1 MRRSVALLC
10 CTLLATLGVSVAEVA
25 QLQSDVRYLA
35 SEELA
40 GRMTGTEGEQLAAD
54 YIANQLK
61 SIGAQP
67 LPGRDSML
75 HPFEFTAG
83 MEDGGSSVTLYR
95 GEEAISYDGAD
106 VQALSFSD
114 NATARGEVVFAGYG
128 LFVPEEKGFGYDSYF
143 GLDVKDKIVVVL
155 RYVPA
160 DVDDEARAVLARYS
174 GLRYKALHARELGA
188 KAIVLVSGPLSPDG
202 GETIPMSFDSALG
215 GSGIVATSISGKIAE
230 QLFASLPEGGLEKVQ
245 KELDSGN
252 PHIQGFAIPDLELS
266 LETKVLREKKIGHN
280 VLAMLPPTEEAAE
293 SADWLIV
300 GAHYDHLGTG
310 DRGNSL
316 AGKEGAGK
324 IHFGAD
330 DNASGVAAT
339 LEVARRLQKVKRP
352 MSVVFGFW
360 SGEELGLLGSTHFVQ
375 QELAAFES
383 PLAYLNFDM
392 VGRMRDEEVTI
403 QSVGSSPIWRRLI
416 EQTNVLAG
424 LNLSLQDDPYL
435 PTDSTAFY
443 QAEVPSLHLFTG
455 SHENYHKPSDT
466 AATLN
471 YEGIEAI
478 AAFTTR
484 LVGKLMKQEGG
495 VEYATVER
503 RQQTGGDRDT
513 VRAWTGT
520 VPDYSEEVE
529 GLLLSGVIGGGPA
542 DVAGLQKG
550 DVIVRFGE
558 REITN
563 IYDYT
568 FALDV
573 AKIDE
578 ELIVEYLRDGER
590 KKTTLTPTQRK

>member
-1 MRRSVALLC
+1 MRVATSLVTAALLFALNASVADV
-10 CTLLATLGVSVAEVA
+10 TQVKT
-25 QLQSDVRYLA
+25 DVRYLA
-35 SEELA
+35 SEQLA

-54 YIANQLK
+54 YIAAQLK
-61 SIGAQP
+61 AIGAQP

-83 MEDGGSSVTLYR
+83 MDDGGSSVTIHR
-95 GEEAISYDGAD
+95 GDEALVFASED

-128 LFVPEEKGFGYDSYF
+128 LYVPEEKGFGYDSYF

-160 DVDDEARAVLARYS
+160 DVDDEARSILARYS

-188 KAIVLVSGPLSPDG
+188 KAIVLVSGPRSPNS

-215 GSGIVATSISGKIAE
+215 SSGIVATSISGAVAE

-245 KELDSGN
+245 QELDSGN
-252 PHIQGFAIPDLELS
+252 PHIQGFSLPDLELS
-266 LETKVLREKKIGHN
+266 LETKVLREKRIGHN
-280 VLAMLPPTEEAAE
+280 VLAMLPPTVE
-293 SADWLIV
+293 SDQWVVV
-300 GAHYDHLGTG
+300 GAHYDHLGHG
-310 DRGNSL
+310 DRGSSL
-316 AGKEGAGK
+316 AGKEDAGK
-324 IHFGAD
+324 VHFGAD

-339 LEVARRLQKVKRP
+339 LEVARRLKKVERP
-352 MSVVFGFW
+352 MAVAFGFW

-375 QELAAFES
+375 EEMTAFEP

-392 VGRMRDEEVTI
+392 VGRMRDEEVMI
-403 QSVGSSPIWRRLI
+403 QSVGSSPVWRRLI
-416 EQTNVLAG
+416 EQTNVMAG
-424 LNLSLQDDPYL
+424 LDLSLQDDPYL

-443 QAEVPSLHLFTG
+443 QAEVPALHLFTG

-466 AATLN
+466 AETIN
-471 YEGIEAI
+471 YEGIDAI
-478 AAFTTR
+478 ATFTTR
-484 LVGKLMKQEGG
+484 LVGKLMRYDGD

-503 RQQTGGDRDT
+503 RQESGTDRDT

-520 VPDYSEEVE
+520 VPDYSQEVE

-542 DVAGLQKG
+542 DQAGLQKG

-573 AKIDE
+573 ARIDE
-578 ELIVEYLRDGER
+578 ELVVEYLRDGER

>member
-1 MRRSVALLC
+1 MRFATSLVAAALLFVVNTSVADV
-10 CTLLATLGVSVAEVA
+10 TQVQA
-25 QLQSDVRYLA
+25 DVRYLA

-40 GRMTGTEGEQLAAD
+40 GRMTGTDGERLAAE
-54 YIANQLK
+54 YISAQLK
-61 SIGAQP
+61 AIGAQP

-83 MEDGGSSVTLYR
+83 MDDGGSSVTLHR
-95 GEEAISYDGAD
+95 GDEALVFDSTD

-114 NATARGEVVFAGYG
+114 NATVRGEIVFAGYG
-128 LFVPEEKGFGYDSYF
+128 LYVPEEKGFGYDSYF

-160 DVDDEARAVLARYS
+160 DVDDETRSILARYS

-188 KAIVLVSGPLSPDG
+188 KAIVLVSGPRSPNA

-215 GSGIVATSISGKIAE
+215 SSGIVATSISGVVAE
-230 QLFASLPEGGLEKVQ
+230 QLFASLPEDGLEKAQ
-245 KELDSGN
+245 QELDSGN
-252 PHIQGFAIPDLELS
+252 PHIQGFALPGLELS
-266 LETKVLREKKIGHN
+266 LETKVIREKRIGHN
-280 VLAMLPPTEEAAE
+280 VLAMLPPTVE
-293 SADWLIV
+293 SDQWLVV
-300 GAHYDHLGTG
+300 GAHYDHLGSG
-310 DRGNSL
+310 DRGSSL
-316 AGKEGAGK
+316 AGKEDAGK

-339 LEVARRLQKVKRP
+339 LEVARRLKKVERP
-352 MSVVFGFW
+352 MAVAFGFW
-360 SGEELGLLGSTHFVQ
+360 SGEELGLLGSTHFVK
-375 QELAAFES
+375 EEMTAFEP

-392 VGRMRDEEVTI
+392 VGRMRDEEVMI
-403 QSVGSSPIWRRLI
+403 QSVGSSPVWRRLI
-416 EQTNVLAG
+416 EQTNVMAG
-424 LNLSLQDDPYL
+424 LDLSLQDDPYL
-435 PTDSTAFY
+435 PTDSTTFY
-443 QAEVPSLHLFTG
+443 QAEVPALHLFTG
-455 SHENYHKPSDT
+455 SHEHYHKPTDT
-466 AATLN
+466 AETLN
-471 YEGIEAI
+471 YEGIDAI
-478 AAFTTR
+478 AMFTTR
-484 LVGKLMKQEGG
+484 LVGKLMRHDGA

-503 RQQTGGDRDT
+503 RHESGTDRDT

-520 VPDYSEEVE
+520 VPDYSQEVE

-542 DVAGLQKG
+542 DQAGLQKG

-573 AKIDE
+573 ARIDE